1 MTLFKDLGS
10 FQILSDICRVGNPTI
25 MINFL
30 ELLTG
35 LPFGIGEHSGR
46 LSIVYKSEAIK
57 LLFASCVMALITF
70 SFHTTSKLMVGY
82 QTEDKLSSF
91 C

>member
-1 MTLFKDLGS
+1 M
-10 FQILSDICRVGNPTI
+10 SDICRVGNTTI

-70 SFHTTSKLMVGY
+70 SFHTTTKLMVCY
-82 QTEDKLSSF
+82 
-91 C
+91 